1 MCLHFSVYTHH
12 SHTLTPPPHTPLQ
25 VVSLTPPGEPVEVEQ
40 HYLNTRLKTITAYF
54 GELVSSHY

>member
-1 MCLHFSVYTHH
+1 MCLHLDCHHTH
-12 SHTLTPPPHTPLQ
+12 SHTHTPLQ